1 LNNQTKSGKKDMK
14 QLSILM
20 KLGILFSVTL
30 YLEGCA
36 GTGSMNAAASP
47 QKEQL
52 LTQAGFVVKTATTP
66 KQQQQLAA
74 LPGNHVS
81 AVKYKGKLY
90 YAYPAGAGNKV
101 YVGRQAQYNTYKQL
115 LAAQKAKMASANAAA
130 AAQPTF
136 VEETAGPNHIMIEEF
151 DGFGPLGMDTGGF

>member
-1 LNNQTKSGKKDMK
+1 MK
-14 QLSILM
+14 QLSIIM
-20 KLGILFSVTL
+20 KLSVLFLALVFIAACSTT
-30 YLEGCA
+30 G
-36 GTGSMNAAASP
+36 GTTATASP

-90 YAYPAGAGNKV
+90 YAYPAGTGNQV
-101 YVGRQAQYNTYKQL
+101 YVGRQKQYNSYKQL
-115 LAAQKAKMASANAAA
+115 LQAQRAQMAQASSVPTT
-130 AAQPTF
+130 QPMFT
-136 VEETAGPNHIMIEEF
+136 EETAGPNHILVQEF
-151 DGFGPLGMDTGGF
+151 DG

>member
-1 LNNQTKSGKKDMK
+1 MK

-20 KLGILFSVTL
+20 KLGILFSVML

-90 YAYPAGAGNKV
+90 YAYPAGSGNQV
-101 YVGRQAQYNTYKQL
+101 YVGQQKQYNTYKQL
-115 LAAQKAKMASANAAA
+115 LQAQRAQASAAA
-130 AAQPTF
+130 ASQPTL

-151 DGFGPLGMDTGGF
+151 DGFGPLGIDTGGL

>member
-1 LNNQTKSGKKDMK
+1 MK
-14 QLSILM
+14 QLSILL

-81 AVKYKGKLY
+81 AVKYNGKLY

-136 VEETAGPNHIMIEEF
+136 VEETAGPEHIEIEQF
-151 DGFGPLGMDTGGF
+151 DGFGPLGIDTGGE

>member
-1 LNNQTKSGKKDMK
+1 MK
-14 QLSILM
+14 QLLILA
-20 KLGILFSVTL
+20 KLGLFLSVTL
-30 YLEGCA
+30 YLGACA
-36 GTGSMNAAASP
+36 GTGGKSTTASP

-81 AVKYKGKLY
+81 TVKYKGKLY
-90 YAYPAGAGNKV
+90 YAYPAGSGNQV
-101 YVGRQAQYNTYKQL
+101 YVGQQKQYNTYKQL
-115 LAAQKAKMASANAAA
+115 LQTQMAQASAAEAS
-130 AAQPTF
+130 QPTL

>member
-1 LNNQTKSGKKDMK
+1 MK
-14 QLSILM
+14 QLLILT
-20 KLGILFSVTL
+20 KLGLLLSVTL
-30 YLEGCA
+30 YLGACA
-36 GTGSMNAAASP
+36 GTGGMSATASP

-90 YAYPAGAGNKV
+90 YAYPAGSGNQV
-101 YVGRQAQYNTYKQL
+101 YVGRQAQYDSYKKL
-115 LAAQKAKMASANAAA
+115 LQAQRAQASAAES
-130 AAQPTF
+130 AQPTF
-136 VEETAGPNHIMIEEF
+136 TEETAGPHHIMVQEF

>member
-1 LNNQTKSGKKDMK
+1 
-14 QLSILM
+14 M
-20 KLGILFSVTL
+20 KLGILFSVML

-36 GTGSMNAAASP
+36 GTGSMNAAASA

-90 YAYPAGAGNKV
+90 YAYPAGSGNQV
-101 YVGRQAQYNTYKQL
+101 YVGQQKQYNTYKQL
-115 LAAQKAKMASANAAA
+115 LQAQRAQASAAA
-130 AAQPTF
+130 ASQPTL

-151 DGFGPLGMDTGGF
+151 DGFGPLGIDTGGL

>member
-1 LNNQTKSGKKDMK
+1 MK
-14 QLSILM
+14 QLLILT
-20 KLGILFSVTL
+20 KLGLLLSVTL
-30 YLEGCA
+30 YLGACA
-36 GTGSMNAAASP
+36 GTGGKSTAASP

-90 YAYPAGAGNKV
+90 YAYPAGSGNQV
-101 YVGRQAQYNTYKQL
+101 YVGQQKQYNTYKQL
-115 LAAQKAKMASANAAA
+115 LQAQRAQMAQASAPAAS
-130 AAQPTF
+130 QPTL
-136 VEETAGPNHIMIEEF
+136 VEETARHRESLMIDNEPAS
-151 DGFGPLGMDTGGF
+151 DILRRSLVQVRTHAN

>member
-1 LNNQTKSGKKDMK
+1 MK
-14 QLSILM
+14 QLLILA
-20 KLGILFSVTL
+20 KLGLLLSVTL
-30 YLEGCA
+30 YLGACA
-36 GTGSMNAAASP
+36 GTGGKSTTASP

-90 YAYPAGAGNKV
+90 YAYPAGSGNQV
-101 YVGRQAQYNTYKQL
+101 YVSRQKQYNTYKQL
-115 LAAQKAKMASANAAA
+115 LQAQRAQAARASAAST
-130 AAQPTF
+130 AQPTF
-136 VEETAGPNHIMIEEF
+136 TEETAGPHHIVINEF
-151 DGFGPLGMDTGGF
+151 DGFGPLGMDTGGY

>member
-1 LNNQTKSGKKDMK
+1 MK
-14 QLSILM
+14 QLPILM
-20 KLGILFSVTL
+20 KLGILFSVML

-74 LPGNHVS
+74 LPPNHVS

-90 YAYPAGAGNKV
+90 YAYPAGSGNQV
-101 YVGRQAQYNTYKQL
+101 YVGQQKQYNTYKQL
-115 LAAQKAKMASANAAA
+115 LQTQMAQASAAA
-130 AAQPTF
+130 ASQPTL

-151 DGFGPLGMDTGGF
+151 DGFGPLGIDTGGL

>member
-1 LNNQTKSGKKDMK
+1 
-14 QLSILM
+14 M
-20 KLGILFSVTL
+20 KLSVLFLAVIVVVACSTT
-30 YLEGCA
+30 G
-36 GTGSMNAAASP
+36 GTTATASP

-90 YAYPAGAGNKV
+90 YAYPAGSGNQVMSAGRNSTTLTSNCCRPS
-101 YVGRQAQYNTYKQL
+101 GRRWLKRVLSQPPNPRLQKKQPGQTTL
-115 LAAQKAKMASANAAA
+115 
-130 AAQPTF
+130 
-136 VEETAGPNHIMIEEF
+136 
-151 DGFGPLGMDTGGF
+151 